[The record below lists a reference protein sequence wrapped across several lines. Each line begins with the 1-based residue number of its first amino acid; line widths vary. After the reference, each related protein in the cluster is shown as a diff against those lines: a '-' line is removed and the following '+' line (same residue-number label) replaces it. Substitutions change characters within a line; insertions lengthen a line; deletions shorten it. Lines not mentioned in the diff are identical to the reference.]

1 MNEANLYSNNSGQ
14 VSGSWDLSE
23 LQSSVTTRTG
33 EEAGDLD
40 SKDELASRMI
50 RTGEEALVNSSQKG
64 HEMADAW
71 KAELDKLKKVGVA
84 HTCSI
89 RKWVWHTHIASGSG
103 CGTCI

>member
-1 MNEANLYSNNSGQ
+1 MYSNNSGQ

-40 SKDELASRMI
+40 SKDELMRRMI
-50 RTGEEALVNSSQKG
+50 RTGEKALLNSSQEVPMSQKG

-84 HTCSI
+84 DTY
-89 RKWVWHTHIASGSG
+89 VASRGG
-103 CGTCI
+103 CGT